1 MLANTDA
8 SAGENMGYEKKHKRR
23 SKRRRKKEEAAEA
36 GSETRLTPGEAG
48 RQVYPAPEPPTIHSV
63 EEHPR
68 APSEQKEPLPE
79 PAPAPGAQQQEQP
92 RPLSKKRRKEK
103 QAANAPEEKGRG
115 EPERRTTT
123 PPPPVNGVGS
133 RPGAAVPPA
142 VEKAGRRKVAAPPP
156 ETPETGES
164 ERPQGPASPEAATQ
178 QTPGF
183 QGYGQYPPQPYWY
196 PPVYPPAAF
205 YGYPPGYQQGPPVET
220 GGGHPPDEQTGP
232 IPVVPPQPV
241 QPMPPYLYPPAF
253 LPLGGDVRGLPS
265 APLMP
270 PFQPIENIGFEELTR
285 AESTHWRVDMK
296 WVFGILTTLLL
307 FLVLTTAGLYRI
319 SGRGAAQEI
328 AVPVI
333 DIATSARSA
342 VEENY
347 QDLKAKAR
355 KKKNAQIM
363 IPDVGVD
370 ISVEAET
377 ITSLGSEE
385 LADSVIL
392 EIERQLYNQGYYG
405 DLPMKPAQGV
415 GEERGKATCETFL
428 ASLNRK
434 THQVLVWPLIILGS
448 MALLFAVPF
457 LIFCRGW
464 GKMIGAGVIVVAAAL
479 PASIYIRIGCRFLW
493 KGTAAG
499 LYKGV
504 VLQTF
509 RDSGSLMLVY
519 FDIALGVGALLLL
532 VGIVGNLI
540 SRKSI
545 ERVPPFEDL
554 LEPEEIVVGGPPV
567 GGPTPPEVDA
577 GGPAGG
583 SNEDAFLD

>member
-1 MLANTDA
+1 
-8 SAGENMGYEKKHKRR
+8 MGYEKKHKKRG
-23 SKRRRKKEEAAEA
+23 KRRRKKEEEAEA

-48 RQVYPAPEPPTIHSV
+48 RQVYPAPEPPTVHGV
-63 EEHPR
+63 EGPPR
-68 APSEQKEPLPE
+68 PPGEQEAPLPE

-92 RPLSKKRRKEK
+92 RPPSKKRRKEK
-103 QAANAPEEKGRG
+103 QAANAPEEKGRV
-115 EPERRTTT
+115 EHERRTITPP

-133 RPGAAVPPA
+133 PPGAAVPPV
-142 VEKAGRRKVAAPPP
+142 VEKAGKRKVAAPPP

-164 ERPQGPASPEAATQ
+164 EQPPGPVSPEAATQ
-178 QTPGF
+178 QTQGF

-220 GGGHPPDEQTGP
+220 GGGHPPDEQTGT
-232 IPVVPPQPV
+232 IPVVPPQQHV
-241 QPMPPYLYPPAF
+241 QPMSPYPFPPAF
-253 LPLGGDVRGLPS
+253 LPPGGDVSGLPPT
-265 APLMP
+265 PLMP
-270 PFQPIENIGFEELTR
+270 PFQPLEDTRFEELTR

-296 WVFGILTTLLL
+296 WVFGIMTTALL

-333 DIATSARSA
+333 DTTTSVRNA

-355 KKKNAQIM
+355 KQKNAQIM

-370 ISVEAET
+370 ISMEAET

-415 GEERGKATCETFL
+415 GEDRGKGTCETLL

-434 THQVLVWPLIILGS
+434 THQVLVWPMIIVGI

-464 GKMIGAGVIVVAAAL
+464 GKIIGAGVVVVAAAL
-479 PASIYIRIGCRFLW
+479 PASIYIRTGTRFLW

-504 VLQTF
+504 VLQAF
-509 RDSGSLMLVY
+509 SDSGSLMLVF

-532 VGIVGNLI
+532 VGIVGNVI
-540 SRKSI
+540 SRKSR
-545 ERVPPFEDL
+545 ERVTPFGDL
-554 LEPEEIVVGGPPV
+554 QEPEEIVVGGPSV
-567 GGPTPPEVDA
+567 GEPTPPEIDA

-583 SNEDAFLD
+583 SHEEAFLD

>member
-1 MLANTDA
+1 
-8 SAGENMGYEKKHKRR
+8 MGYEKKHKKRSKKR

-48 RQVYPAPEPPTIHSV
+48 RQVYPASEPPTIHGV
-63 EEHPR
+63 EGLPR
-68 APSEQKEPLPE
+68 APGEQKAPPPE
-79 PAPAPGAQQQEQP
+79 PAPTPGAQQQEQP
-92 RPLSKKRRKEK
+92 RPSSNKRRKEK
-103 QAANAPEEKGRG
+103 QAANAPEEKGRV

-123 PPPPVNGVGS
+123 TPPPVNGVGRS
-133 RPGAAVPPA
+133 PGAAVPPE
-142 VEKAGRRKVAAPPP
+142 VEKAGKRKVAAPPP

-164 ERPQGPASPEAATQ
+164 ERPRGPASPEAAAQ
-178 QTPGF
+178 QTQGF

-220 GGGHPPDEQTGP
+220 GGGQPPDEQTGP

-241 QPMPPYLYPPAF
+241 QQMPPHLYPPAF
-253 LPLGGDVRGLPS
+253 IPPGGDVRGLPA
-265 APLMP
+265 APPMP
-270 PFQPIENIGFEELTR
+270 LFPPIEDTGFEELTR

-307 FLVLTTAGLYRI
+307 FLVFTTAGLYRI

-333 DIATSARSA
+333 DIATSVRSA
-342 VEENY
+342 VEENS

-370 ISVEAET
+370 VSVEAET

-415 GEERGKATCETFL
+415 GEERGKVTSETLL

-434 THQVLVWPLIILGS
+434 THQVLVWPMIILGI

-457 LIFCRGW
+457 FIFCRGW
-464 GKMIGAGVIVVAAAL
+464 GKMIGAGVIVIAAAL

-493 KGTAAG
+493 KGTTAAG

-504 VLQTF
+504 VLQAF
-509 RDSGSLMLVY
+509 SDSGSLMMVY

-540 SRKSI
+540 SRQSR
-545 ERVPPFEDL
+545 ERVLPFGDL
-554 LEPEEIVVGGPPV
+554 QEPEEIVVGGPSV
-567 GGPTPPEVDA
+567 GGLTPPEIDA
-577 GGPAGG
+577 GGPADG
-583 SNEDAFLD
+583 SSEEAFLD